1 MTPTDSD
8 LANSDSAQMV
18 ADAAVAR
25 WESITRALTPVLGQ
39 RGLAALYRRTLNV
52 AGRTHPCLLHA
63 LEDTEAICFEQLRK
77 VLQEQPT
84 ERAAM
89 ATDASIQTF
98 HELLNSLIG
107 ISLTQ
112 KLLGSLWSPTF
123 SGSPVQNRL
132 K

>member
-1 MTPTDSD
+1 MVLTD
-8 LANSDSAQMV
+8 ANRAHGDGAQMV

-25 WESITRALTPVLGQ
+25 WESMVDALAPVLGK
-39 RGLAALYRRTLNV
+39 RGIAVLYRRTLYV
-52 AGRTHPCLLHA
+52 AGRTHPCLLLA
-63 LEDTEAICFEQLRK
+63 RESAERVCFEPLHR
-77 VLQEQPT
+77 VLLAQSANQ
-84 ERAAM
+84 AAM

-107 ISLTQ
+107 IALTQ

>member
-1 MTPTDSD
+1 MVLTDSNRAHD
-8 LANSDSAQMV
+8 DGAQMV

-25 WESITRALTPVLGQ
+25 WESMVDALMPVLGK
-39 RGLAALYRRTLNV
+39 RGVAALYRRTLDV
-52 AGRTHPCLLHA
+52 AGRTHPCLLLARETADHVR
-63 LEDTEAICFEQLRK
+63 FEQLHQ
-77 VLQEQPT
+77 VLLAQPANQ
-84 ERAAM
+84 AAM

-107 ISLTQ
+107 IALTQ